1 MKSAGM
7 TLLSLVRLVVVSGG
21 IAACGHNG
29 KMVVDTPI
37 APYKAPDI
45 SDITGIDDDD
55 SSNGS
60 ASAGASA
67 GSATPGK

>member
-1 MKSAGM
+1 MKLGPALVCVAR
-7 TLLSLVRLVVVSGG
+7 LLALGG
-21 IAACGHNG
+21 GLTATTGGCGHTG

-55 SSNGS
+55 DAGSGS
-60 ASAGASA
+60 AAA